1 MSFSSRALTVAA
13 GLLVTASRARIVA
26 AGLLVTSSRART
38 VAAGLLVTAAMTGS
52 AAAATAYEPDHADQ
66 TPRWVW
72 PLEPI
77 PTVVRGFVA
86 PADPWGPGHRG
97 VDLLGRPGEPV
108 LAIASGEVLFA
119 QALAGRG
126 VVVIRHGA
134 LRSTYEP
141 VTAAVRVGQ
150 HVDAG
155 QVIGLL
161 QATHSHCA
169 PEVCLHLGLRRGRVY
184 LDPLSVLGPRAVRL
198 KPLTPADLAWGS
210 ASAGPGDGG
219 PAGHEIGAAR
229 SGPAPAAAGV
239 DAAPHPG
246 SGRGRAVLAATAA
259 GLVFAVTSMLGL
271 RAGGGHARG

>member
-1 MSFSSRALTVAA
+1 MSF
-13 GLLVTASRARIVA
+13 
-26 AGLLVTSSRART
+26 SSRART
-38 VAAGLLVTAAMTGS
+38 VAAGLLVTAALTGS

-77 PTVVRGFVA
+77 PTVVRGFDA

-161 QATHSHCA
+161 QTTHSHCA
-169 PEVCLHLGLRRGRVY
+169 PEMCLHLGLRRGSVY
-184 LDPLSVLGPRAVRL
+184 LDPLGVLGPRAVRL
-198 KPLTPADLAWGS
+198 KPLTPADLAGVS
-210 ASAGPGDGG
+210 ASGGGGPGGG
-219 PAGHEIGAAR
+219 PAGHAIDAAR
-229 SGPAPAAAGV
+229 SGPSPAAAGGA
-239 DAAPHPG
+239 AAPHPG